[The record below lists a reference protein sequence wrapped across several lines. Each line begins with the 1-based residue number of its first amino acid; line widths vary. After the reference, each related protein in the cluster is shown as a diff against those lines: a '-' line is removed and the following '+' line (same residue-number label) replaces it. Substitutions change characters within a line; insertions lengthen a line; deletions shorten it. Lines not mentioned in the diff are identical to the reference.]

1 MTSLVIIAN
10 EFPYPPT
17 HGGKV
22 DVWRRICALKELGA
36 RVCLIAWADSQTTQD
51 SDSIQAVRAV
61 VDELILLPYHDGFLH
76 KCHQLYNSLFLP
88 RSVSNRSLTSDHFS
102 ALLSKVMS
110 FGPDIIFLDS
120 VYGYLLAEKLVK
132 SLQTK
137 LYYRSHNIE
146 YAYLKKQFLLA
157 KKLPD
162 KIKWFFNARGMEA
175 IEHKTL
181 KLSSRFY
188 DISFE
193 DLVFWQSKGFNRGH
207 WLPPVVDLELS
218 RQLSNNNNYA
228 PKYDIGY
235 LGNLFMPNNVN
246 GLIWF
251 LKEVVPLMRLKL
263 PKVQIFIA
271 GSKPVPEL
279 LALAKLSGVD
289 VLANPPD
296 IVPVLRNAKVLVN
309 PVFAGSGVN
318 VKSVEMLF
326 TPCQLVATPIGLGGL
341 PEQVKKCFWQ
351 AETPQEFSNVAL
363 AAIDEYKSIN
373 MNERNTARTHF
384 LPEAVGLILQ

>member
-1 MTSLVIIAN
+1 MNSIVIIAN

-36 RVCLIAWADSQTTQD
+36 RVCLIAWADPQVTQD
-51 SDSIQAVRAV
+51 TASTDAVRAV
-61 VDELILLPYHDGFLH
+61 VDELILLPFHDGVLH
-76 KCHQLYNSLFLP
+76 KCHQLYRSLFLP
-88 RSVSNRSLTSDHFS
+88 RSVSNRSLTNPRFS
-102 ALLSKVMS
+102 ALLSKVKN

-132 SLQTK
+132 SLHIK

-146 YAYLKKQFLLA
+146 YVYLKKQFLLA

-175 IEHKTL
+175 VEYKTI
-181 KLSSRFY
+181 KLASQFY

-193 DLVFWQSKGFNRGH
+193 DLVFWKDKGFNHGH
-207 WLPPVVDLELS
+207 WLPPVVDIELS

-228 PKYDIGY
+228 PSYDVGY

-246 GLIWF
+246 GLVWF
-251 LKEVVPLMRLKL
+251 LKEVVPLVRLKS
-263 PKVQIFIA
+263 PNAKIFIA

-279 LALAKLSGVD
+279 LALAKLSGVA

-296 IVPVLRNAKVLVN
+296 IVPVLRSAKVLVN

-351 AETPQEFSNVAL
+351 AETPQEFANNVL
-363 AAIDEYKSIN
+363 AAVDDFKSIN

-384 LPEAVGLILQ
+384 LPEAVNIILR

>member
-1 MTSLVIIAN
+1 MNSIVIIAN

-36 RVCLIAWADSQTTQD
+36 RVCLIAWADSQVTNDAASTD
-51 SDSIQAVRAV
+51 AVRDV

-76 KCHQLYNSLFLP
+76 KFQQLRRSLFLP
-88 RSVSNRSLTSDHFS
+88 RSVSNRSLTPVRFQSV
-102 ALLSKVMS
+102 LLKVNK

-120 VYGYLLAEKLVK
+120 VYGYLLAEKLTK
-132 SLQTK
+132 SLGAS

-146 YAYLKKQFLLA
+146 YVYLKKQFLLA
-157 KKLPD
+157 KKLRD
-162 KIKWFFNARGMEA
+162 KIKWFFNARGMKTIEYKA
-175 IEHKTL
+175 IQL
-181 KLSSRFY
+181 ASRFY

-193 DLVFWQSKGFNRGH
+193 DLVFWQNKGFHHGH
-207 WLPPVVDLELS
+207 WLPPVVDIKLS
-218 RQLSNNNNYA
+218 SRLSNNNNYS
-228 PKYDIGY
+228 PQYDVGY

-246 GLIWF
+246 GLVWF
-251 LKEVVPLMRLKL
+251 LKEVVPLVRSKS
-263 PKVQIFIA
+263 PGAKIFIA
-271 GSKPVPEL
+271 GSKPVQEL
-279 LALAKLSGVD
+279 VDLAKFSDVD
-289 VLANPPD
+289 IFANPPD

-351 AETPQEFSNVAL
+351 AEDPQDFAKLVLTAMDDFQSL
-363 AAIDEYKSIN
+363 N

>member
-1 MTSLVIIAN
+1 MNSIVIIAN
-10 EFPYPPT
+10 EVPYPPT

-36 RVCLIAWADSQTTQD
+36 RVCLIAWADSQVAND
-51 SDSIQAVRAV
+51 AASIHAVRAV

-76 KCHQLYNSLFLP
+76 KFQQLCRSLFLP
-88 RSVSNRSLTSDHFS
+88 RSVSNRSLTPKRFQSV
-102 ALLSKVMS
+102 LLKVKK

-120 VYGYLLAEKLVK
+120 VYGYLLAEKLGQFMGI
-132 SLQTK
+132 S

-146 YAYLKKQFLLA
+146 YVYLKKQFLLA
-157 KKLPD
+157 KKLRD
-162 KIKWFFNARGMEA
+162 KIKWFFNARGMKTIEYKA
-175 IEHKTL
+175 IQL
-181 KLSSRFY
+181 ASRFY

-193 DLVFWQSKGFNRGH
+193 DLVFWQNKGFHHGH
-207 WLPPVVDLELS
+207 WLPPVVDIKLS
-218 RQLSNNNNYA
+218 ARLSNNNNYS
-228 PKYDIGY
+228 PQYDVGY

-246 GLIWF
+246 GLVWF
-251 LKEVVPLMRLKL
+251 LKEVVPLVRSKS
-263 PKVQIFIA
+263 PGAKIFIA
-271 GSKPVPEL
+271 GSKPVQEL
-279 LALAKLSGVD
+279 VDLAKSTGVE
-289 VLANPPD
+289 VFANPPD

-341 PEQVKKCFWQ
+341 PEQVKKCFGQ
-351 AETPQEFSNVAL
+351 AEDPQDFAKLVLTAMDDFQSV
-363 AAIDEYKSIN
+363 N

>member
-1 MTSLVIIAN
+1 MNSIVIIAN

-36 RVCLIAWADSQTTQD
+36 RVCLIAWADSQVTNDAASTD
-51 SDSIQAVRAV
+51 AVRDV

-76 KCHQLYNSLFLP
+76 KFQQLRGSLFLP
-88 RSVSNRSLTSDHFS
+88 RSVSNRSLTPERFQSV
-102 ALLSKVMS
+102 LLKVNK

-120 VYGYLLAEKLVK
+120 VYGYLLAEKLTK
-132 SLQTK
+132 SLGTS

-146 YAYLKKQFLLA
+146 YVYLKKQFLLA
-157 KKLPD
+157 KKLRD
-162 KIKWFFNARGMEA
+162 KIKWFFNARGMKTIEYKA
-175 IEHKTL
+175 IQL
-181 KLSSRFY
+181 ASRFY

-193 DLVFWQSKGFNRGH
+193 DLVFWQNKGFHHGH
-207 WLPPVVDLELS
+207 WLPPVVDIKLS
-218 RQLSNNNNYA
+218 SRLSNNNNYS
-228 PKYDIGY
+228 PQYDVGY

-246 GLIWF
+246 GLVWF
-251 LKEVVPLMRLKL
+251 LKEVVPLVRSKS
-263 PKVQIFIA
+263 PGAKIFIA
-271 GSKPVPEL
+271 GSKPVQEL
-279 LALAKLSGVD
+279 VDLAKFSGVD
-289 VLANPPD
+289 IFANPPD

-351 AETPQEFSNVAL
+351 AEDPQDFAELVLTAMDDFQSL
-363 AAIDEYKSIN
+363 N